1 MKIFSKLI
9 NNFLSKQIV
18 SKKFLNGYIILMKM
32 PSVYKE
38 MKGGHV
44 KKSFV
49 NRKRRNNKAI
59 VFFYMT
65 CQFSKS
71 LFSTKK
77 KLFIILKMLIFKTF
91 LLYLI
96 NIIYLKSFFY
106 LYIHII

>member
-59 VFFYMT
+59 VFFLHGM
-65 CQFSKS
+65 SVLK
-71 LFSTKK
+71 
-77 KLFIILKMLIFKTF
+77 IILFNQKK
-91 LLYLI
+91 
-96 NIIYLKSFFY
+96 IIYNIENVNF
-106 LYIHII
+106 